1 MKTKVF
7 LITILTGL
15 LSLTSCKSNEEKVI
29 NNLER
34 LSERIEK
41 HSNEF
46 DAYDWEEALEDLAD
60 IHEDIQDC
68 DFTNEQLKELGKV
81 EGKLS
86 AIIAKEGSKALGHS
100 LSDVI
105 KSFGSFASG
114 FKEGV
119 EENVSQE
126 DFVEPANEISDA
138 LKAVEQELKK

>member
-1 MKTKVF
+1 MREKIIIAS
-7 LITILTGL
+7 LA
-15 LSLTSCKSNEEKVI
+15 LSLFALTSCKSNEEKVI

-41 HSNEF
+41 HGNEF
-46 DAYDWEEALEDLAD
+46 DGYDWEEALEDLAD

-100 LSDVI
+100 ISDAI

-119 EENVSQE
+119 EENVSEE
-126 DFVEPANEISDA
+126 DFVAPANEISDA

>member
-1 MKTKVF
+1 MKTKVI

-29 NNLER
+29 SDLAS

-41 HSNEF
+41 HGNDFLAE
-46 DAYDWEEALEDLAD
+46 DWEEALEDLAD

-68 DFTNEQLKELGKV
+68 DFTTEQLKELGKV
-81 EGKLS
+81 EGRLS
-86 AIIAKEGSKALGHS
+86 AIIAKEASKAVGHS
-100 LSDVI
+100 LSDII
-105 KSFGSFASG
+105 KNFGSFASG
-114 FKEGV
+114 FKEGL
-119 EENVSQE
+119 EENVSEE